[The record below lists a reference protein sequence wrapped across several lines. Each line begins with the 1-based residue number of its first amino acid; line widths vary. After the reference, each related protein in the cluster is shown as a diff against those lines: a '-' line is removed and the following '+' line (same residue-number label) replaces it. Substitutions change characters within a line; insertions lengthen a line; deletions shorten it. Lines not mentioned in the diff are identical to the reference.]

1 MKQYFAG
8 NLKKLRKNADITQE
22 KLAECLG
29 VLPQTVSKWERAET
43 YPDIETLPSLANF
56 FGITIDELLGNDQLR
71 TEEIIDQMIAD
82 IRETA
87 RQGNEERAVEM
98 ARAGYKRYPSSYK
111 MMDYLCT
118 SLLSYDTTDNNWNE
132 RKTEIRRIAERILEG
147 CTVEEYRYGAIES
160 LCMVCEPEE
169 RSEMYKKIPS
179 GFSFIR
185 ELWMKDLL
193 PADTEEGLELRQKNI
208 FELMW
213 HFLDEVT
220 HLCGRWYP
228 RGEHD
233 PQCDVDTWIG
243 VCEMKLA
250 IYRCLFRDGDY
261 LDFAWN
267 AASAYSCLAEAYMSK
282 GDGEAALDCWEKT
295 AEFSEMNE
303 SVPPY
308 AKHTS
313 YLVNRLV
320 YDEAKLGKF
329 GSCGSPEDYLHRM
342 KQPLYDPI
350 REDARFREVMRRFET
365 GPRNLR
371 KRDEKDFEWV
381 TETDSTAPTSD

>member
-118 SLLSYDTTDNNWNE
+118 VLQSYDVTDANWNE
-132 RKTEIRRIAERILEG
+132 RKTEIRRVAERILEG

-169 RSEMYKKIPS
+169 REEMYKKIPS

-208 FELMW
+208 IELMW
-213 HFLDEVT
+213 HFLNEVT
-220 HLCGRWYP
+220 ELCGRWYP

-233 PQCDVDTWIG
+233 PQCDIDTWIG

-350 REDARFREVMRRFET
+350 REDARFREVMHRFET

-381 TETDSTAPTSD
+381 K

>member
-87 RQGNEERAVEM
+87 LQGDEKRAVEM

-111 MMDYLCT
+111 MMDYLGT
-118 SLLSYDTTDNNWNE
+118 VLQSYDVTDANWSE

-160 LCMVCEPEE
+160 LCAVCEPEE
-169 RSEMYKKIPS
+169 RAEMYKKIPS